1 MDRRGFLSLCAV
13 GSVAGCSLFQSSPHE
28 PAPSEAVTV
37 TDTTEDEEQYRR
49 RVDLEFGIEDGTFAS
64 TVLSPAETET
74 VEIDVSVTGGVL
86 DVWTLPESEFG
97 GYEEGERIE
106 PTEQLSQTAVIAGA
120 SLSGDIEP
128 GEYRVVLDNTPAFG
142 AEPDGVATG
151 TGRLRRRLLSPSFF
165 TFREELESSEVRYE
179 QLGASE
185 DREWWLV
192 QYRRREGQDQEEAAL
207 AVQEILLLY
216 AKSVPEEGTD
226 HSGLRVVVEEPD
238 AEPTLLEASAP
249 LARAFSRGELEE
261 QAYFEEVS
269 RTAR

>member
-13 GSVAGCSLFQSSPHE
+13 GPVAGCSRFQSTPHQ
-28 PAPSEAVTV
+28 PASSEAVTV
-37 TDTTEDEEQYRR
+37 TDTTEERYRR

-74 VEIDVSVTGGVL
+74 VEVNVSVTDGVL
-86 DVWTLPESEFG
+86 DVWTLPESDFG
-97 GYEEGERIE
+97 GYEQGEKVE
-106 PTEQLSQTAVIAGA
+106 PIEQLSQTAMIAGA

-151 TGRLRRRLLSPSFF
+151 TGRLERRLLSPGFFSFQKN
-165 TFREELESSEVRYE
+165 LESSGVRYE
-179 QLGASE
+179 QLSASE
-185 DREWWLV
+185 DRKWWLV

-207 AVQEILLLY
+207 TVQEILLLY
-216 AKSVPEEGTD
+216 AESVPKEGTD
-226 HSGLRVVVEEPD
+226 HSGLRVAVEEPD

-249 LARAFSRGELEE
+249 LARAFNRGELDE
-261 QAYFEEVS
+261 QAYFQEVS